1 MTDAG
6 YRIVVHG
13 RVQGVGFRDWTRR
26 TASAN
31 GLSGWCR
38 NRRDGTVEIL
48 VSGPQAAVEAFR
60 EDVKEGPSAAHVED
74 IDVSE
79 SDERFSGEFE
89 LRATA

>member
-1 MTDAG
+1 MADAA

-26 TASAN
+26 TASSR

-38 NRRDGTVEIL
+38 NLRDGTVEIL
-48 VSGPQAAVEAFR
+48 VSGPDGQIDGFR
-60 EDVKEGPSAAHVED
+60 EDLKSGPPAAKVED
-74 IDVSE
+74 IEVSE